1 MAEMTPEQTLKVKK
15 CVDKMKAAG
24 SKLDKDRMFAVCS
37 SSVMKSSSSKK
48 TEDKKEEKQ
57 EEVKILENQDVTF
70 TEHFNVSEAKED
82 GFKEIQ
88 FTALQSGVSG
98 NGRRYKK
105 EEISKQNL
113 SGLKMFV
120 DHSYEADNAVGIIK
134 ESNVQGLKLK
144 AVAKVFNTAKHP
156 DMLEMIDKGLIDSV
170 SIGGKGDIKRIKE
183 GDNFVD
189 EVQNLQV
196 KEVSFVG
203 LGGVPGAKVTGG

>member
-1 MAEMTPEQTLKVKK
+1 MAELTPEQTQKVRN

-24 SKLDKDRMFAVCS
+24 SKLDKSRMFAVCT
-37 SSVMKSSSSKK
+37 SSVMKSSEKSP
-48 TEDKKEEKQ
+48 EKEEKQ
-57 EEVKILENQDVTF
+57 QEVKILENQDITF
-70 TEHFNVSEAKED
+70 TESFNVSEGQEK

-120 DHSYEADNAVGIIK
+120 DHSYEANNAVGIIK
-134 ESNVQGLKLK
+134 ESGMDGLKLK
-144 AVAKVFNTAKHP
+144 ATAKIFNTAKHP
-156 DMLEMIDKGLIDSV
+156 DMLEMIEKGLIDAV
-170 SIGGKGDIKRIKE
+170 SIGGKGDIKRVRE